1 MVFKKRNPDASKC
14 RKQTLMEK
22 EQAMQWQTVARSIND
37 VDTSREES
45 SDG

>member
-1 MVFKKRNPDASKC
+1 MVFKKHGSDPNKQHKC
-14 RKQTLMEK
+14 IKTEK
-22 EQAMQWQTVARSIND
+22 EQAMLWQTAARSIND